1 MFSLNNGCCS
11 ELRPIRA
18 VSLSPT
24 AKELKKN
31 VSMNLKPPSKIELHK
46 SFDEND
52 PTNKPAA
59 EKVNVSCIRATAYTV
74 ADLQVATKSFSADNL
89 VSEGRFG
96 RVYRAQLCDQK
107 VCSVTFFSKTY
118 AQ

>member
-1 MFSLNNGCCS
+1 
-11 ELRPIRA
+11 
-18 VSLSPT
+18 
-24 AKELKKN
+24 
-31 VSMNLKPPSKIELHK
+31 MNLKPPSKIDLHK

-59 EKVNVSCIRATAYTV
+59 EKVNVSSIR
-74 ADLQVATKSFSADNL
+74 ATKSFSADNL

-107 VCSVTFFSKTY
+107 VCSVTFVCLSRIDYIKLMDAVPY
-118 AQ
+118 